1 MADSPVDAAGKLVP
15 LIRSCADQIDA
26 ARELPRS
33 LFEALADAG
42 MFHLAFPRSL
52 GGAELDLPTY
62 VEVIE
67 EIGKADAST
76 GWIVNQNSIFA
87 TYAARMPRDVARA
100 IWVETPRAVVANTP
114 APTAKAIVVPGGYRV
129 TGRQGFSTGCRHAS
143 WVAAHAQII
152 ENGQVRLEGEAPEAR
167 YMFVPVAEAEL
178 LDTWHTRGMR
188 GTGTHHFAVN
198 DVFVPTDRT
207 VLSQTAPLIEDAPLY
222 RIPRTLLFASGD
234 AAVAFGMA
242 RTCLETFGELA
253 GAKTPRAMQALLRDQ
268 SMVQM
273 TVGQAEAALRS
284 GRAFLFEAVREIW
297 TASANGAITLDH
309 RANMRLATTHGI
321 RLAAQIIDSLYNLA
335 GATAA
340 TRSRT
345 PSVADDAPEHDH
357 AAVRR
362 SKIFEGMDRDLPL
375 TGLSVEVCREALPLG
390 VGTVVGLPEARL
402 AHLVGRE
409 PPGRVHLR
417 ELEVGRV
424 GVVVGNGPPDDDRP
438 ARRFGFRGVFD
449 LARELV
455 HVRGHEVGHADPH
468 EIAHAPGRH
477 VDHARLGQLPVDL
490 GHDSECL
497 RELVAAAQRVQKR
510 GVDRIHAVV
519 LHLEPVARQHE
530 LRGRRQPVA
539 RHVEAIVDRERRTSV
554 RRAQVGEH
562 QPRELERRIG
572 ALPDALLEPTARRLP
587 GRLQA
592 SAVDVVD
599 PAVVAAA
606 DAALD
611 PDPQLERRP
620 P

>member
-297 TASANGAITLDH
+297 TASVNGAITLDH

-340 TRSRT
+340 Y
-345 PSVADDAPEHDH
+345 EDH
-357 AAVRR
+357 LLQRHFQDIHVITQHLQGRLTHYELIGRYALGL
-362 SKIFEGMDRDLPL
+362 KID
-375 TGLSVEVCREALPLG
+375 
-390 VGTVVGLPEARL
+390 EARL
-402 AHLVGRE
+402 
-409 PPGRVHLR
+409 
-417 ELEVGRV
+417 
-424 GVVVGNGPPDDDRP
+424 
-438 ARRFGFRGVFD
+438 
-449 LARELV
+449 
-455 HVRGHEVGHADPH
+455 
-468 EIAHAPGRH
+468 
-477 VDHARLGQLPVDL
+477 
-490 GHDSECL
+490 
-497 RELVAAAQRVQKR
+497 
-510 GVDRIHAVV
+510 
-519 LHLEPVARQHE
+519 
-530 LRGRRQPVA
+530 
-539 RHVEAIVDRERRTSV
+539 
-554 RRAQVGEH
+554 
-562 QPRELERRIG
+562 
-572 ALPDALLEPTARRLP
+572 
-587 GRLQA
+587 
-592 SAVDVVD
+592 
-599 PAVVAAA
+599 
-606 DAALD
+606 
-611 PDPQLERRP
+611 
-620 P
+620 

>member
-1 MADSPVDAAGKLVP
+1 MADSPVDAAVKLVP

-114 APTAKAIVVPGGYRV
+114 APTAKAIVLPGGYRV
-129 TGRQGFSTGCRHAS
+129 TGRQGFSTGCRHAA

-152 ENGQVRLEGEAPEAR
+152 ENGQVRLDAGQPEQR
-167 YMFVPVAEAEL
+167 YFFVPVAEAEL
-178 LDTWHTRGMR
+178 LDTWKVRGMR

-297 TASANGAITLDH
+297 AASVNSAITLDH

-340 TRSRT
+340 Y
-345 PSVADDAPEHDH
+345 EDH
-357 AAVRR
+357 LLQRHFQDIHVITQHLQGRLTHYELIGRYALGL
-362 SKIFEGMDRDLPL
+362 KID
-375 TGLSVEVCREALPLG
+375 
-390 VGTVVGLPEARL
+390 EARL
-402 AHLVGRE
+402 
-409 PPGRVHLR
+409 
-417 ELEVGRV
+417 
-424 GVVVGNGPPDDDRP
+424 
-438 ARRFGFRGVFD
+438 
-449 LARELV
+449 
-455 HVRGHEVGHADPH
+455 
-468 EIAHAPGRH
+468 
-477 VDHARLGQLPVDL
+477 
-490 GHDSECL
+490 
-497 RELVAAAQRVQKR
+497 
-510 GVDRIHAVV
+510 
-519 LHLEPVARQHE
+519 
-530 LRGRRQPVA
+530 
-539 RHVEAIVDRERRTSV
+539 
-554 RRAQVGEH
+554 
-562 QPRELERRIG
+562 
-572 ALPDALLEPTARRLP
+572 
-587 GRLQA
+587 
-592 SAVDVVD
+592 
-599 PAVVAAA
+599 
-606 DAALD
+606 
-611 PDPQLERRP
+611 
-620 P
+620 